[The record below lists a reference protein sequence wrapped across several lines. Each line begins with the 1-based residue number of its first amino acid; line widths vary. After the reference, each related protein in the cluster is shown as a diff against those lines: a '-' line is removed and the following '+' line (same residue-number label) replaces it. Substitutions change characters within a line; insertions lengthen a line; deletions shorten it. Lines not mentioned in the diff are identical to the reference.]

1 MNVETISPLSLE
13 EQDLLTM
20 NALLGSVDDRMAELE
35 QARRN
40 NADAE
45 IMEQITGKVTNTYT
59 AARESFSGNLEQL
72 YVTFD
77 AMAARVE
84 AMGCDHDHFLESS
97 LEAYAKGVDDPR
109 IHGSHKHDRSQNK
122 ETKEKRKKG
131 DKRRVKKVKQL
142 SCWALLGL
150 ASHD

>member
-1 MNVETISPLSLE
+1 MSAETISPLSLE
-13 EQDLLTM
+13 EQDLMTM
-20 NALLGSVDDRMAELE
+20 NALLGSVDDHMAELE

-45 IMEQITGKVTNTYT
+45 ILERITGKVTDTYT
-59 AARESFSGNLEQL
+59 ATRESFSDNLEQL

-97 LEAYAKGVDDPR
+97 LEAYANGADEQHAR
-109 IHGSHKHDRSQNK
+109 GSHKHDRGHNK
-122 ETKEKRKKG
+122 EAKEKRKKG
-131 DKRRVKKVKQL
+131 DKKKVKKAKRL
-142 SCWALLGL
+142 SGWALLGL